1 MEYMPNPQL
10 SDSERLITIEVM
22 LVNTL
27 HEQAEQNKTI
37 CQIRR
42 ILWVASGAMV
52 ASLGTSGMAWLS
64 ALGKA

>member
-1 MEYMPNPQL
+1 MEYTPNPNL
-10 SDSERLITIEVM
+10 SDSERLIMIEVM

-27 HEQAEQNKTI
+27 REQEAQSKSI

-42 ILWVASGAMV
+42 VLWIACGVVATSM
-52 ASLGTSGMAWLS
+52 GTSGMAWLS